1 MKTVIITSVSQFNGV
16 WYATFK
22 ILFGFGS
29 KMQELFGTNVTC
41 IGKAYAILQ
50 ASDSTKPKN
59 FIKGSVYS
67 NVEFV
72 PLEKF
77 EMEMQAR
84 YNADGELLGNIAKP
98 TCSVGFTDETELIGT
113 LSVEEIDSIPEKVE
127 KSK

>member
-29 KMQELFGTNVTC
+29 RMQELFGTNVTC

-50 ASDSTKPKN
+50 ASDATKPKN

-67 NVEFV
+67 NVELV

-77 EMEMQAR
+77 EMEMQPL
-84 YNADGELLGNIAKP
+84 YNADSKLVGNIAKP
-98 TCSVGFTDETELIGT
+98 TCSIDFTDETKLLAT
-113 LSVEEIDSIPEKVE
+113 LTVEEIESIPEKAE
-127 KSK
+127 KK